1 MDKITDKNMN
11 TALEQGF
18 SGVFQYVLIAHL
30 RHRPEVTKVAVG
42 KLSVEDFETPVCQVL
57 WESLS
62 DYYSKYKQLPS
73 TEILMTDVVA
83 IAKGNKPGA
92 KTLILQEHFLALNS
106 TFQYVEAFNH
116 AEFNDQYMLDTLP
129 EYILWVR
136 GSRIYEEHRTSVT
149 MNARGVDALES
160 SLANL
165 KKEVSSMTSVETLS
179 DVTMADCRIQDDEEL
194 QHIPTGIRKLD
205 RYLSGGLMRRTI
217 GMVAA
222 CPGVGKTNTLINFGL
237 AAGLN
242 DYRALVI
249 TLEVENRKM
258 MQRYVC
264 MAAAIPGATMKTPV
278 AQWPIDEA
286 CRYDLLR
293 NPHYPSCKAV
303 TFSGLADQAR
313 QIHLREIEDEIVKW
327 KEKVIEEGGDEED
340 CALVCVDWVDLIAG
354 LGKDKNEPDY
364 KRVCTILEELR
375 KIAVRH
381 NVALWTATQAKAEA
395 YNRAVVQMN
404 DIAHGFAKSFPLD
417 VSIGIGLDVPSQVAQ
432 SYNDEG
438 EDDTSEEPDDDKH
451 LVFTINK
458 NRDGSNG
465 IIKVYQ
471 APDLRFFD
479 SEENAMSYIDGLQNI
494 GSDPIKAYSL
504 AQAAGRQDQPS
515 MNGFPT

>member
-1 MDKITDKNMN
+1 MDKITDRSMS

-30 RHRPEVTKVAVG
+30 RHRPEVIKVAIG
-42 KLSVEDFETPVCQVL
+42 KLRVEDFETPVCQVF
-57 WESLS
+57 WESLT
-62 DYYSKYKQLPS
+62 DYYSKYKEIPS
-73 TEILMTDVVA
+73 SEILMTDVVA

-92 KTLILQEHFLALNS
+92 KTLILQEHYAALNS
-106 TFQYVEAFNH
+106 IFQYIEHFNPG
-116 AEFNDQYMLDTLP
+116 EFNDQYMLDTLP

-165 KKEVSSMTSVETLS
+165 KKEVNSMTAVETLS
-179 DVTMADCRIQDDEEL
+179 DVTMTDCRIQDDEQL
-194 QHIPTGIRKLD
+194 QFIPTGIRKLD
-205 RYLSGGLMRRTI
+205 RYLSGGLQRRTL

-242 DYRALVI
+242 DYKALVI

-258 MQRYVC
+258 MQRYSC
-264 MAAAIPGATMKTPV
+264 MAAAIPGTTMKTAV
-278 AQWPIDEA
+278 SNWSAEEL
-286 CRYDLLR
+286 CRYDMLR
-293 NPHYPSCKAV
+293 HPNYPSCNAV
-303 TFSGLADQAR
+303 TFSGLADLAR
-313 QIHLREIEDEIVKW
+313 QVHLREIEDEIIKW
-327 KEKVIEEGGDEED
+327 KEKVVREGGTEED
-340 CALVCVDWVDLIAG
+340 CALVCVDWVDLIEG

-375 KIAVRH
+375 KMAVRH
-381 NVALWTATQAKAEA
+381 NVTMWTATQAKAEA

-417 VSIGIGLDVPSQVAQ
+417 VSIGIGLDTQSQVAQ

-438 EDDTSEEPDDDKH
+438 EDNTSEEPADDKH

-479 SEENAMSYIDGLQNI
+479 SQENAMSYIDGLQNI

-504 AQAAGRQDQPS
+504 AQAAGRPDQIS
-515 MNGFPT
+515 TLGFPT